1 MNNLKYKQFKR
12 LPYLG
17 LLVML
22 YIVFSFLVAISAST
36 GSLFIFIVPIIVIVM
51 VISLMFVILWRV
63 NSIKGSYEAS
73 NWTIP
78 IIYTVLNLT
87 MIVLTQIG
95 VQASVLIIFTLPI
108 ALYLVFSKSAE
119 DKALLNIKKL
129 SS

>member
-36 GSLFIFIVPIIVIVM
+36 GSLFIFIVPIIVM

-119 DKALLNIKKL
+119 DKALLKIKKL

>member
-36 GSLFIFIVPIIVIVM
+36 GSLFIFIVPIIVM

-108 ALYLVFSKSAE
+108 TLYLVFSKSAE
-119 DKALLNIKKL
+119 DKALLKIKKL